1 MKMMKKIGIIIC
13 VLALFNS
20 CKKPYDYDKE
30 VAAPISTPEKIAASI
45 EGTWYMN
52 SASEVDEKSL
62 VKESIDISD
71 FLTSETGLVP
81 NITFKTSEN
90 TFTID
95 TTGVV
100 KNFFKVNNGKWRFD
114 DDRYP
119 SKITLL
125 DLSNNVITDINIS
138 KNLLSTTPQLSFIDG
153 VNCGTEKAISYNI
166 SFVKK

>member
-1 MKMMKKIGIIIC
+1 MKKIGIIIC

-20 CKKPYDYDKE
+20 CKKPYDDDKE

-52 SASEVDEKSL
+52 SALEIDEKSL
-62 VKESIDISD
+62 IKESIDISD

-81 NITFKTSEN
+81 NITFKASDK

-100 KNFFKVNNGKWRFD
+100 KNFFKVNNGKWLFD

-119 SKITLL
+119 SKITLI
-125 DLSNNVITDINIS
+125 DLSDNIITDVNIS
-138 KNLLSTTPQLSFIDG
+138 KNLLSTNPQLSFIDG
-153 VNCGTEKAISYNI
+153 ANCGSEKAISYSI
-166 SFVKK
+166 SFVKN